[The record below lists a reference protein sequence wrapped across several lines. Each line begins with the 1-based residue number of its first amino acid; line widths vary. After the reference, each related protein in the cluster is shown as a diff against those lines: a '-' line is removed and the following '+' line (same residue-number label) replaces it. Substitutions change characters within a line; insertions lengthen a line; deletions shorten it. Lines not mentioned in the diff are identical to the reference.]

1 MPKVSP
7 RGLLHAEQRLAER
20 YADLVRLAYLVLP
33 PALGRH
39 RRVLLAHALVQRT
52 LHAAAPGVPAP
63 RAARDDAPPMFRSPY
78 VPVLR
83 EVLAV
88 SRRPPV
94 WPGRV
99 PPPGMLLPRLPVV
112 WGLRLS
118 PRAGGADE
126 LALSRALSELS
137 ATARAAFILLRVE
150 RLTEAETRGVLEAAG
165 CGGVEAELRAALD
178 LDAVLDSSAAG
189 ILTSEEF
196 DPCTVRA
203 RPSDL
208 LRRRR
213 RVHLAGIAVLV
224 ALITVVTLVV
234 SDGVPTVPA
243 GAGAHRASRPAPAVD
258 DVVRVASGAW
268 AATSRVD
275 FTAWPAR
282 GRRVKD
288 RALLRRALT
297 AWAGDA
303 DATRIS
309 RSAGTAA
316 GPPLDA
322 PHLLYA
328 GPVGGSTVVL
338 LYDGQRLARY
348 REAALGAAR
357 SLVLAR
363 VDDADVTTAAAVA
376 LDASGETVR
385 YLLAPWVAESRT
397 RDLMRPDT
405 PARPLAVDGDGLTA
419 PVPGF
424 GAGLG
429 CGSRTVLQLR
439 SSSRIAE
446 HHAFLLAGL
455 GELTA
460 VHLTYT
466 PLPGHGAPARQPR
479 EATGPAALL
488 AWARTGCP
496 VGPPRGS
503 GVKAVNAW
511 DFAEQDLPDGAGHGV
526 WTCARADTWRGP
538 GEVTV
543 ALRTGGAGAGGQAR
557 IVARA
562 RATGACGRFGQHVV
576 VHTNWR
582 SPKGAWYVLA
592 AGSRAVKGLIVTGDV
607 TAGADGATLAVRAPA
622 RARTTVR
629 ARLAAG
635 LRPVDLSAA
644 VVALRSGGAYRQS
657 VQPPLG

>member
-1 MPKVSP
+1 MVSSLLRRLPKVST

-52 LHAAAPGVPAP
+52 LPAAAPGVPAP
-63 RAARDDAPPMFRSPY
+63 RAARDDGPPMSRSLY

-83 EVLAV
+83 EVLAL
-88 SRRPPV
+88 SRRPPL

-99 PPPGMLLPRLPVV
+99 PPPRMLLPRLPVV

-165 CGGVEAELRAALD
+165 FGGVEAELRAALD
-178 LDAVLDSSAAG
+178 LDAVLDSGAAG
-189 ILTSEEF
+189 ILASEEF

-234 SDGVPTVPA
+234 SDGAPTVRA

-258 DVVRVASGAW
+258 DVVRVAPGAW

-282 GRRVKD
+282 GRLVRD

-297 AWAGDA
+297 AWAGDGH
-303 DATRIS
+303 ATPVS

-328 GPVGGSTVVL
+328 GPVGGGTVVL

-348 REAALGAAR
+348 REAAGGGGR

-376 LDASGETVR
+376 LDTSGERVR
-385 YLLAPWVAESRT
+385 YLLAPWVAASWT

-405 PARPLAVDGDGLTA
+405 PARALVVDGDGVTA
-419 PVPGF
+419 PVPLFGPGPRP
-424 GAGLG
+424 GAGAG

-466 PLPGHGAPARQPR
+466 PLPGRGAPARQPR

-488 AWARTGCP
+488 AWARTACA
-496 VGPPRGS
+496 VGLPHGP
-503 GVKAVNAW
+503 GVKAVNVW
-511 DFAEQDLPDGAGHGV
+511 DFAEQDLPDGAGPGV

-538 GEVTV
+538 GEVAV
-543 ALRTGGAGAGGQAR
+543 ALRTARAGTGEQAR

-562 RATGACGRFGQHVV
+562 RATGACGRFGQHIV
-576 VHTNWR
+576 VHANWR

-592 AGSRAVKGLIVTGDV
+592 AGSRAVRGLIVTGDV
-607 TAGADGATLAVRAPA
+607 TAGTDGATLAVRAAA
-622 RARTTVR
+622 RARTAVR
-629 ARLAAG
+629 ARLAG
-635 LRPVDLSAA
+635 DLRPIDLSAG
-644 VVALRSGGAYRQS
+644 RSG
-657 VQPPLG
+657 